1 MSKVICDVCGT
12 AYPETASTCP
22 ICGSAKKSGDQ
33 TAAGSNPGAEG
44 ASYTYVKGGRFSK
57 KNVRRRN
64 QAGGRVQET
73 RVSAAERKSTKGRNA
88 ADNSNNG
95 DDERANKGLIAVI
108 IVLLLAIVAV
118 LIYIGFRFLAPD
130 PAISTE
136 PDPKPSA
143 SLAPTGDPD
152 PTEAPT
158 DADVPCT
165 DLTISKETI
174 SFTSVG
180 SEYPLVATPAP
191 SNCTDAVTFVSADES
206 VATVSSDGVV
216 TAVGFGETTITVTCG
231 NIVRECIVTC
241 VSDFV
246 FEFNANPKWN
256 DPVTG
261 LPDVTVIQGQTWK
274 AYKGTPSVPV
284 ELINWI
290 CEDTTIAIIE
300 NGIVTAVSPGK
311 TYIYAEYGGKTYK
324 CILHCKAAPTV
335 DSEEHPSTPSDT
347 AFSFRDALP
356 AVDGSGKYDTTL
368 RIGETWRAYADG
380 IDPANVA
387 WVIDDESICTIENG
401 IVTPLAVGNTELHAS
416 YDGVTFTCI
425 VRVTNPAENP

>member
-12 AYPETASTCP
+12 AYPETSATCP

-33 TAAGSNPGAEG
+33 TAAGNISGAEG

-64 QAGGRVQET
+64 QNGGMAQET
-73 RVSAAERKSTKGRNA
+73 RVPIAERKSKNTKSA
-88 ADNSNNG
+88 PASG
-95 DDERANKGLIAVI
+95 DKGGDEGVNKGLIAVV

-118 LIYIGFRFLAPD
+118 LLYIGLKFFAAKPD
-130 PAISTE
+130 IQNNPQTT
-136 PDPKPSA
+136 PTTNTD
-143 SLAPTGDPD
+143 PTGEPD
-152 PTEAPT
+152 PTEPPT
-158 DADVPCT
+158 DANVPCT
-165 DLTISKETI
+165 DLTLSKDAI

-191 SNCTDAVTFVSADES
+191 SNCTEAVTFVSADETI
-206 VATVSSDGVV
+206 ATVSADGVV
-216 TAVGFGETTITVTCG
+216 KAVGFGETTITITCG
-231 NIVRECIVTC
+231 NIVRECTVSC
-241 VSDFV
+241 VSDFT

-261 LPDVTVIQGQTWK
+261 LPDVTVTQGQTWK

-290 CEDTTIAIIE
+290 SEDSAIAIVE

-324 CILHCKAAPTV
+324 CIFHCKAAPTV

-347 AFSFRDALP
+347 AFSFRDVLP

-368 RIGETWRAYADG
+368 RIGETWMAYANG